1 MELLE
6 NSYAEQGAPKA
17 RYGAPGV
24 PATVADTGLDLSSI
38 MRLTAKCA
46 AEQDTVTPGYISD
59 RIKLPKPI
67 VNAAIKELT
76 KLALVEARGL
86 ATEDDVRSD
95 IRYALSTKGMDYAQA
110 AARQSQYVGP
120 APVSL
125 DAFCDQV
132 VKQSIHQEHVTR
144 ARLAQSLTGLVLP
157 ESLLERLG
165 PAFSSGRSI
174 LFYGPPGNGKTSIA
188 ERTAKLFDQTIFLPY
203 AVDIGGH
210 TMRFFD
216 EAVHEPV
223 AASGAPA
230 AGRVDR
236 RWVECRRPVIKTG
249 GELTLELLDL
259 IFDPISNFYEAP
271 MHLKAS
277 GGVFI
282 IDDFGRQQMPPQ
294 SLINRWIVPLERG
307 YDFLTLHTGKKF
319 KIPFDELVI
328 FSTNIEPTELTDAAG
343 LRRLKYKIHIE
354 NPTKPAY
361 FDIFRAVCRS
371 EGVRFSEAE
380 LALFYDRKYSESAP
394 PACFHPAYLAEY
406 VRAFCDYNEIERG
419 ISASLLETAWRDI
432 FVDGSA

>member
-6 NSYAEQGAPKA
+6 TEDRQEGEPM
-17 RYGAPGV
+17 RYGAPRM
-24 PATVADTGLDLSSI
+24 PMTIEETGLDLSSI
-38 MRLTAKCA
+38 MRLAAKCA
-46 AEQDTVTPGYISD
+46 AEQDTVTPGYLSD
-59 RIKLPKPI
+59 RLKLSKPI
-67 VNAAIKELT
+67 INVAIKELT

-86 ATEDDVRSD
+86 STEDDVRSD

-110 AARQSQYVGP
+110 ASRQSQYVGP

-125 DAFCDQV
+125 EAFCEQV
-132 VKQSIHQEHVTR
+132 LKQSIHQEHVTR
-144 ARLAQSLTGLVLP
+144 ARLTQSLTGLVLP
-157 ESLLERLG
+157 PTLLDRLG

-203 AVDIGGH
+203 AVDVGGH

-223 AASGAPA
+223 AAAVAPPVV
-230 AGRVDR
+230 RLDR

-259 IFDPISNFYEAP
+259 IFDPLANFYEAP

-328 FSTNIEPTELTDAAG
+328 FSTNIEPTKLTDAAG

-354 NPTKPAY
+354 NPTRSAY
-361 FDIFRAVCRS
+361 FEIFRAVCKAERIN
-371 EGVRFSEAE
+371 FSEAE
-380 LALFYDRKYSESAP
+380 LALFYDRKYSGSAP
-394 PACFHPAYLAEY
+394 PSCFHPAYLAEY
-406 VRAFCDYNEIERG
+406 VRAFCDYNEKERD

-432 FVDGSA
+432 FVDEDA